1 MLYKGKDI
9 RTLDGLKAF
18 KADAEQVFNYLWA
31 RREKKE
37 AGGALKAG
45 SPSNWLVGRAKAA
58 SLTHLAQHTL
68 HHCRL

>member
-1 MLYKGKDI
+1 VLYKGKDI

-37 AGGALKAG
+37 AGGGVEGGIAE
-45 SPSNWLVGRAKAA
+45 
-58 SLTHLAQHTL
+58 
-68 HHCRL
+68 

>member
-37 AGGALKAG
+37 AGGGVEGGIAE
-45 SPSNWLVGRAKAA
+45 
-58 SLTHLAQHTL
+58 
-68 HHCRL
+68 